1 MQKEKNVS
9 SDASLKPVEKKT
21 LFRRLLPLLLLAGG
35 FVAFFA
41 AGLDE
46 YLSWDALVD
55 HNEWLLRQVAEN
67 AVASFLIYSAA
78 YILVIAFSIPGGTI
92 MTLVGG
98 YLFGTLIGGTAT
110 VLGATIGAC
119 LVFLAAKTALGGLF
133 REKAGSALLRM
144 EEGFQANALSYL
156 LVLRLVPIFPFWLVN
171 IVPALLE
178 VPLRTY
184 FIGTLVGIIPGTFV
198 YASVGAGLGTL
209 LAQGQTPDLGIIFNL
224 EILLPLIGLSLLSL
238 LPVAYRMIRARQGR
252 A

>member
-1 MQKEKNVS
+1 VREEETVT
-9 SDASLKPVEKKT
+9 SDATLQPVAKKT
-21 LFRRLLPLLLLAGG
+21 LFQRFLPLLLLAAG

-46 YLSWDALVD
+46 YLSWNALVD
-55 HNEWLLRQVAEN
+55 HNEWLIQQVSDN
-67 AVASFLIYSAA
+67 AIASFLIYSAA
-78 YILVIAFSIPGGTI
+78 YILVVAFSIPGGAI

-119 LVFLAAKTALGGLF
+119 LVFLAARTALGDLF
-133 REKAGSALLRM
+133 RKKAGGALLRM
-144 EEGFQANALSYL
+144 ERGFQENALSYL
-156 LVLRLVPIFPFWLVN
+156 LVLRLIPLFPFWLVN

-184 FIGTLVGIIPGTFV
+184 FIGTLLGIIPGTFV

-209 LAQGQTPDLGIIFNL
+209 LAQGRTPDLGIIFNL
-224 EILLPLIGLSLLSL
+224 EIFMPLIGLSLLSL
-238 LPVAYRMIRARQGR
+238 LPVAYRKIKARRDKG
-252 A
+252 